1 MAAHWPAALILLLA
15 IVSADV
21 TTSAPVANSAIFDVS
36 PAIQPAAVPAVRDA
50 ALTAANIGR
59 KGGSGIAGIS
69 AAAAGGNGGAV
80 FVERSNAAWPF
91 AWGRNASDGSGESYD
106 AGDDTR
112 DVISEFGAMA
122 CSAAGLLRFE
132 RAGSARTAAL
142 GFADQAYF
150 SNESAAAA
158 SAANAPTNGDAAGSG
173 KSGGYTEPKDHRT
186 ELRWDVYSISGLILT
201 ACCALLANA
210 AGIGGGP
217 FYMPLFN
224 SFLGFTANAATGLS
238 HTMVASSGVAS
249 TFYGLIQSS
258 PADPSQPLIDLRL
271 ALTFTPALLLGVS
284 CGVLLNPLLPPWL
297 QTSLLAVLL
306 GYVARETGIKA
317 SKAWEKETQAATARP
332 NQQQQHPS
340 TASASSINT
349 PLLSQ
354 SAAAAAP
361 APSSSAPSSSVP
373 AHAPSKRRWLDPSS
387 GSGRLTDFVAHT
399 AAQLL
404 PLVGLGVLWVAMMA
418 LERGLAG
425 TTRCSRPFFLYWAAQ
440 TLLCFAATAA
450 MVAYQ
455 VRAASTNPDAEGA
468 SALSRVL
475 MAGQAEEDGAGDDEV
490 LEARRKRAARK
501 IFKVVGV
508 MVVAGVMAGV
518 LGIGGAPLFNPFM
531 LTLGIPPQV
540 PPRDVSPD
548 HSINV
553 RDDGAIRKC
562 INVSDDGTMPLH
574 QPSCAADPTPSHYP
588 LPLTT
593 PSLSLPPP
601 SFQITASTSVMMVL
615 FGSSSVSLSFLFLH
629 RLNLAYA
636 AIFAP
641 TAFIASL
648 LGVTIVGRIVK
659 STGRASIII
668 FILTA
673 IIAVGTTLTVVLGAP
688 RIFDDVMHGRNL
700 WFHSLCPAKKCL

>member
-1 MAAHWPAALILLLA
+1 MAAHWAVTLILLLV

-21 TTSAPVANSAIFDVS
+21 TTSAPVVNSAILDVS
-36 PAIQPAAVPAVRDA
+36 LAIHPAAVPATGNA
-50 ALTAANIGR
+50 ALTAASIGR
-59 KGGSGIAGIS
+59 KGGSGIAGLS
-69 AAAAGGNGGAV
+69 AAAGAENDGAV
-80 FVERSNAAWPF
+80 AVERDDTAWAF
-91 AWGRNASDGSGESYD
+91 AWGRNASDGSDGSGD
-106 AGDDTR
+106 AG
-112 DVISEFGAMA
+112 DVISEFGVMA
-122 CSAAGLLRFE
+122 CSAAGLLHSE
-132 RAGSARTAAL
+132 RGGSARTAAL
-142 GFADQAYF
+142 GFADHAIY
-150 SNESAAAA
+150 SNESVTAA
-158 SAANAPTNGDAAGSG
+158 SAADASADGDAGGAQGG
-173 KSGGYTEPKDHRT
+173 KGGGYTAPKDHRT

-317 SKAWEKETQAATARP
+317 SKAWEKETQAATARQ
-332 NQQQQHPS
+332 NQQQQQQQQQQQPPS
-340 TASASSINT
+340 TSTSSINT

-354 SAAAAAP
+354 SAAAT
-361 APSSSAPSSSVP
+361 APSSSSPA

-404 PLVGLGVLWVAMMA
+404 PLVGLGVLWAAMMA

-475 MAGQAEEDGAGDDEV
+475 MAGQTEEDRAGDDDV
-490 LEARRKRAARK
+490 VEARRKRAAQK

-531 LTLGIPPQV
+531 LTLGIPP
-540 PPRDVSPD
+540 
-548 HSINV
+548 
-553 RDDGAIRKC
+553 
-562 INVSDDGTMPLH
+562 
-574 QPSCAADPTPSHYP
+574 
-588 LPLTT
+588 
-593 PSLSLPPP
+593 
-601 SFQITASTSVMMVL
+601 QITASTSVMMVL

-688 RIFDDVMHGRNL
+688 RIFDDVMNGRNL

>member
-1 MAAHWPAALILLLA
+1 MAAHWAVTLILLLV

-21 TTSAPVANSAIFDVS
+21 TTSAPVVNSAILDFS
-36 PAIQPAAVPAVRDA
+36 LAIHPAAVPATGNA
-50 ALTAANIGR
+50 ALTAASIGR
-59 KGGSGIAGIS
+59 KGGSGIAGLS
-69 AAAAGGNGGAV
+69 AAAGAENGGAV
-80 FVERSNAAWPF
+80 AVER
-91 AWGRNASDGSGESYD
+91 
-106 AGDDTR
+106 DDTA
-112 DVISEFGAMA
+112 V
-122 CSAAGLLRFE
+122 
-132 RAGSARTAAL
+132 T
-142 GFADQAYF
+142 
-150 SNESAAAA
+150 AA
-158 SAANAPTNGDAAGSG
+158 SAADASADGDAGGAQGG
-173 KSGGYTEPKDHRT
+173 KGGGYTAPKDHRT

-317 SKAWEKETQAATARP
+317 SKAWEKETQAATARQ
-332 NQQQQHPS
+332 NQQQQQQQQQQRPPS
-340 TASASSINT
+340 TSTSSINT

-354 SAAAAAP
+354 SAAAT
-361 APSSSAPSSSVP
+361 APSSSSPA

-387 GSGRLTDFVAHT
+387 GYGRLTDFVAHT

-404 PLVGLGVLWVAMMA
+404 PLVGLGVLWAAMMA
-418 LERGLAG
+418 LECGLAG

-475 MAGQAEEDGAGDDEV
+475 MAGQTEEDGAGADDV
-490 LEARRKRAARK
+490 LEARRKRAAQK
-501 IFKVVGV
+501 IFKITASTWV
-508 MVVAGVMAGV
+508 MMV
-518 LGIGGAPLFNPFM
+518 LFSSGRDR
-531 LTLGIPPQV
+531 LTLLVQPSCAARPTPSHFPTSLPLHPNPCAHPPFPSQS
-540 PPRDVSPD
+540 PPE
-548 HSINV
+548 HS
-553 RDDGAIRKC
+553 

-574 QPSCAADPTPSHYP
+574 QPSCATDPTPSHYP
-588 LPLTT
+588 LPLTN

-601 SFQITASTSVMMVL
+601 SHFPLPPS
-615 FGSSSVSLSFLFLH
+615 
-629 RLNLAYA
+629 R
-636 AIFAP
+636 
-641 TAFIASL
+641 
-648 LGVTIVGRIVK
+648 
-659 STGRASIII
+659 
-668 FILTA
+668 
-673 IIAVGTTLTVVLGAP
+673 
-688 RIFDDVMHGRNL
+688 
-700 WFHSLCPAKKCL
+700 

>member
-1 MAAHWPAALILLLA
+1 MAAYWPAALVLLLA
-15 IVSADV
+15 VVVVGAS
-21 TTSAPVANSAIFDVS
+21 VANSAILDVS
-36 PAIQPAAVPAVRDA
+36 DAATVPAARDA
-50 ALTAANIGR
+50 ALTAASIGGR
-59 KGGSGIAGIS
+59 KSGSGIAGIS

-80 FVERSNAAWPF
+80 VVERV
-91 AWGRNASDGSGESYD
+91 AWGRNTSDSSGESYD
-106 AGDDTR
+106 AGDDSS
-112 DVISEFGAMA
+112 DVISEFGIMA
-122 CSAAGLLRFE
+122 CSAVGLLRSE
-132 RAGSARTAAL
+132 RADSAISAAL
-142 GFADQAYF
+142 EPADPVNY

-158 SAANAPTNGDAAGSG
+158 SAAAAAAAADGGAAGAQGG
-173 KSGGYTEPKDHRT
+173 KGGGFTAPKDHRT

-224 SFLGFTANAATGLS
+224 SFLGFTANGATGLS
-238 HTMVASSGVAS
+238 HTMVA
-249 TFYGLIQSS
+249 SS

-297 QTSLLAVLL
+297 QTSLLAILL

-317 SKAWEKETQAATARP
+317 SKAWEKETQAAAARQ
-332 NQQQQHPS
+332 NQQQQRQQQPPS
-340 TASASSINT
+340 TSSSSINT

-354 SAAAAAP
+354 SAAAEAAAT
-361 APSSSAPSSSVP
+361 APSSSAPSAASSSP
-373 AHAPSKRRWLDPSS
+373 TAHVHSKRRWLDPSS
-387 GSGRLTDFVAHT
+387 GSGRLSDFVAHT

-404 PLVGLGVLWVAMMA
+404 PLVGLGVLWVSMMA

-425 TTRCSRPFFLYWAAQ
+425 TTRCSRQFFLYWAAQ

-475 MAGQAEEDGAGDDEV
+475 MAGQTDEDGAGDDEV
-490 LEARRKRAARK
+490 VEARRKRAAQK

-508 MVVAGVMAGV
+508 MVVAGVMVGV

-531 LTLGIPPQV
+531 LSLGIPP
-540 PPRDVSPD
+540 
-548 HSINV
+548 
-553 RDDGAIRKC
+553 
-562 INVSDDGTMPLH
+562 
-574 QPSCAADPTPSHYP
+574 
-588 LPLTT
+588 
-593 PSLSLPPP
+593 
-601 SFQITASTSVMMVL
+601 QITASTSVMMVL

-636 AIFAP
+636 AVFAP

-688 RIFDDVMHGRNL
+688 RILDDVMNARNL
-700 WFHSLCPAKKCL
+700 WFHSLCPANKCLRMSSSTCCADTADALPVAD

>member
-21 TTSAPVANSAIFDVS
+21 TTSAPVANSAIFYVS
-36 PAIQPAAVPAVRDA
+36 PAIKPAAVPAVRDA

-80 FVERSNAAWPF
+80 FVERSDAAWPF

-122 CSAAGLLRFE
+122 CSAAGLLRSE

-142 GFADQAYF
+142 GFADQANF

-173 KSGGYTEPKDHRT
+173 KGGGYTAPKDHRT

-317 SKAWEKETQAATARP
+317 SKAWEKETQAATARH

-354 SAAAAAP
+354 SAAAAP

-531 LTLGIPPQV
+531 LTLGIPPQ
-540 PPRDVSPD
+540 
-548 HSINV
+548 
-553 RDDGAIRKC
+553 
-562 INVSDDGTMPLH
+562 
-574 QPSCAADPTPSHYP
+574 
-588 LPLTT
+588 
-593 PSLSLPPP
+593 
-601 SFQITASTSVMMVL
+601 ITASTSVMMVL